1 MPLPK
6 KLLLV
11 DDDEDDREIF
21 LSVVQT
27 IAPAVEC
34 RMATNGQD
42 ALNKLNQHHSDL
54 PDLIFLDLNM
64 PLMDGRQFL
73 REIKKHNAL
82 KEIPVIVLSTS
93 SDKETISLS
102 RSLGASD
109 FITKPDKYSGW
120 EQTLKTHLAGRDA

>member
-27 IAPAVEC
+27 IAPTIEC

-42 ALNKLNQHHSDL
+42 ALNKLSQHPDL

-73 REIKKHNAL
+73 REVKKHETL
-82 KEIPVIVLSTS
+82 KEIPVIVLTTS
-93 SDKETISLS
+93 SDKETITLS

-120 EQTLKTHLAGRDA
+120 EETLRTHLAWRIA

>member
-27 IAPAVEC
+27 ISPTIEC
-34 RMATNGQD
+34 RTATNGQD
-42 ALNKLNQHHSDL
+42 ALNKLSQHPDL

-73 REIKKHNAL
+73 REVKKHNTL

-93 SDKETISLS
+93 SDKETVNLS

-120 EQTLKTHLAGRDA
+120 EATLRMHLAWRKT

>member
-21 LSVVQT
+21 LSVVQS
-27 IAPAVEC
+27 IAPAIEC

-42 ALNKLNQHHSDL
+42 ALNKLNQHADL

-73 REIKKHNAL
+73 REVKKHHTL

-93 SDKETISLS
+93 SDKETITLS

-120 EQTLKTHLAGRDA
+120 EETLRTHLAWRHA